1 MKDVE
6 LPEEID
12 LSGSGNLYQFIPLRL
27 FTETRHLNLSSTSI
41 SNRHFQQTATVAKNL
56 EDWIFLTVPAW
67 TKSAF
72 FRPRKIWTS

>member
-1 MKDVE
+1 MRDVE

-41 SNRHFQQTATVAKNL
+41 SNRHFQQIATVAKNL
-56 EDWIFLTVPAW
+56 ERLDI
-67 TKSAF
+67 SH
-72 FRPRKIWTS
+72 RKLFEIPSWGKKGENM